1 MGPCREAP
9 AQTSEVLGRPT
20 PGENDYEVQGR
31 DAEGAPGA
39 TVTCASDKTRH
50 GARRLG
56 VLAGVLAWWFVVT
69 SGESAG
75 QLVGPL
81 ATERGCEYI
90 RALVDKYADARTS
103 ITSRCWKYEQSAKGT
118 L

>member
-1 MGPCREAP
+1 MEKQAIR
-9 AQTSEVLGRPT
+9 L
-20 PGENDYEVQGR
+20 
-31 DAEGAPGA
+31 
-39 TVTCASDKTRH
+39 ASKKTRH
-50 GARRLG
+50 RAKHLG
-56 VLAGVLAWWFVVT
+56 VLAGVLTWWFVIA

-90 RALVDKYADARTS
+90 RALVHKYSWTS
-103 ITSRCWKYEQSAKGT
+103 TTSRCWNYVQRAKET